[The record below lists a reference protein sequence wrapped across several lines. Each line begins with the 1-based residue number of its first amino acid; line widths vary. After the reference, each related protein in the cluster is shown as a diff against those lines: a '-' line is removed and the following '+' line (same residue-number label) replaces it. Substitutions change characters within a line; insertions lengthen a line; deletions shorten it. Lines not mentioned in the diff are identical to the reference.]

1 MRYKVLIILS
11 LCSIYIYAQKES
23 KSVKEGNK
31 LYEAQK
37 FTEAQKKYEEGI
49 SRNADSYSANFN
61 LGNALYRQKKFKITK
76 IGRASCRERV

>member
-1 MRYKVLIILS
+1 MRYKILIILS

-31 LYEAQK
+31 LYESQK

-61 LGNALYRQKKFKITK
+61 LGNALYRQKKFNE
-76 IGRASCRERV
+76 A